1 MSHQWKNYLAL
12 MKVVT
17 LFFIQ
22 QNHFRLYAP
31 FAMHLEY
38 YEVLPK
44 TSSLFLQTIAIT
56 HHLVNLVTIPSEE
69 ACFSMLKGDYGTKGR
84 KIQPNTEKFLEKT
97 E

>member
-1 MSHQWKNYLAL
+1 MEKLFGPDEGSH
-12 MKVVT
+12 VVLYTTEPLRT
-17 LFFIQ
+17 LCS
-22 QNHFRLYAP
+22 

-69 ACFSMLKGDYGTKGR
+69 ACFSMLRGDYGTKGR